1 MWIKRHVALKQRQP
15 LAGQIAVSVLR
26 RLPLGQ
32 PMPAARGLLQTG
44 LQAYRFENTR
54 DRMSAVRMDCGGH
67 RLLAPQPAQGLVG
80 SLSKL
85 PTKHLTSA
93 AHCLLWCLLA
103 VPGDP
108 VLPGQS
114 HPVPGEIGEESAGP
128 VRGGD
133 AEDPHGLL
141 PQGPDHRQ
149 QPLALG
155 PHQDF

>member
-1 MWIKRHVALKQRQP
+1 MLREAPGTAKGNDSL
-15 LAGQIAVSVLR
+15 GVL
-26 RLPLGQ
+26 
-32 PMPAARGLLQTG
+32 
-44 LQAYRFENTR
+44 
-54 DRMSAVRMDCGGH
+54 
-67 RLLAPQPAQGLVG
+67 
-80 SLSKL
+80 SLI
-85 PTKHLTSA
+85 
-93 AHCLLWCLLA
+93 
-103 VPGDP
+103 DP